1 MSAGVPS
8 QMIAAEVDLAR
19 HVARRYKLHDVGL
32 RHLGT
37 PVNDVFAVTS
47 AEGEFALKLYHRNR
61 TLTAVQWE
69 IDLLI
74 HLYRRGAPVV
84 QPIHG
89 RNGYLEHL
97 TVDRQQYVAAF
108 FTWAAGSKPT
118 PGDETYGLLGEAAA
132 RIHRAADSFAPS
144 AVRENYDAVGDLR
157 VVAWKL
163 GVAESSRGA
172 PLLRRTGS
180 ARHC

>member
-8 QMIAAEVDLAR
+8 QMIAAEIDLAR

-89 RNGYLEHL
+89 RDGDLEHL
-97 TVDRQQYVAAF
+97 TVDGQQYVAAF

-132 RIHRAADSFAPS
+132 RIHRAADSFAPQRCGKTTMQQFWS
-144 AVRENYDAVGDLR
+144 T
-157 VVAWKL
+157 
-163 GVAESSRGA
+163 SSSSG
-172 PLLRRTGS
+172 
-180 ARHC
+180 